1 MENSKMEN
9 SKIKI
14 GLVDDHQL
22 ILDGIQKLLD
32 SVENYEIVFVVNRA
46 REALELMEKNPVDLV
61 ITDVAMPDLNGA
73 QFIKK
78 VRQKDQ
84 KVKIMV
90 LSMYKTDLVDESEIN
105 GYILKESSSETI
117 LKKVKE
123 VLERDSR
130 LSQFSEI
137 DTQNSLSK
145 REQEIV
151 VEIGNGLSSEQIAE
165 KLFLSYYTVETHKK
179 NIFLKL
185 NVKTTAEL
193 IKKAMFLGVIR

>member
-117 LKKVKE
+117 LKKVQE